1 MIRRSTIVLVLIVLI
16 GCKNKTAI
24 EVETCNVKNG
34 LFYIDLVEEGE
45 IQATNS
51 INISVPA
58 MSWQFGLFKI
68 TQIVEDGDLIQS
80 GDTAVIF
87 DPSEVEKAIIN
98 ANAEL
103 EIAKAEL
110 EKKKAEQASKIEE
123 LKANI
128 EISEISHRISEINLE
143 QATFEADITRRE
155 IKLNLEKAKIALDK
169 AREEIENQQKIHSE
183 EIKQSM
189 LKISQLESNLREAEI
204 TFKNLTVVSPA
215 AGIAILRKNW
225 STGNKWQV
233 GDQPWS
239 GSPLVDLPDLQ
250 ELKVH
255 TEISEVDIS
264 KIQMGQAVEIKLDA
278 FSDTAFSGKVISI
291 ANLAQF
297 KEGDSKIK
305 IFPVE
310 ILINGTSE
318 KFLPGMTVSCRIIVD
333 KIDSVLYIPLEALF
347 VEGDK
352 NYVYDRSG
360 NSYRKKDVVIGQ
372 RNNDFVIIKE
382 GLDPDAIL
390 ALADPYPEKN
400 PSGK

>member
-310 ILINGTSE
+310 ILIDGTSE

-372 RNNDFVIIKE
+372 RNNDFVIIRE

-390 ALADPYPEKN
+390 ALSDPYPEKKR
-400 PSGK
+400 SGK